1 MQCVAMEKSQ
11 MAGQSG
17 GVKRHCAR
25 FGKSSVNLKSIIIA
39 RFGLKPNRSKTK
51 FPYFFNNPKNT
62 KKIQQKSQNLN
73 IYFSFKL
80 KLRGGGIR
88 MLFVF

>member
-25 FGKSSVNLKSIIIA
+25 FGKSSVNLKSPVIA
-39 RFGLKPNRSKTK
+39 RFGLKPNRGKTK
-51 FPYFFNNPKNT
+51 FPYFFNNTKNT

-80 KLRGGGIR
+80 KLRGGGD
-88 MLFVF
+88 